1 MSDSEIFEQN
11 IPTEEVPEVKE
22 VPEPVDLNKTIKP
35 KKKKRVLT
43 PEQKEKLLDNLRRGR
58 EKSLETRR
66 KNRLLKK
73 AQKKDEEEAKD
84 ALLAKSFIKNDD
96 SETSRLKKEMQ
107 ELREQLKKQSIKEM
121 PEPVVMEV
129 KELKKRPP
137 TPTPT
142 PKVIHTTE
150 DPFKKDSYVP
160 KPKPKPKPAFRHG
173 VTSFWD
179 QFK

>member
-11 IPTEEVPEVKE
+11 IPTEEVKE
-22 VPEPVDLNKTIKP
+22 VAEPVDLNKTIKP

-96 SETSRLKKEMQ
+96 LETSRLKKEMQ

-137 TPTPT
+137 TPTLLAKPMVVT
-142 PKVIHTTE
+142 HTKE
-150 DPFKKDSYVP
+150 DPFLTKIIP
-160 KPKPKPKPAFRHG
+160 KPKPKPVFKHG
-173 VTSFWD
+173 VNSFWD

>member
-11 IPTEEVPEVKE
+11 EPISNEEVPEVPAVHAVE
-22 VPEPVDLNKTIKP
+22 EPVTEKP

-58 EKSLETRR
+58 EKSLATRR
-66 KNRLLKK
+66 KNKLLKK
-73 AQKKDEEEAKD
+73 AQRKEKEEEND
-84 ALLAKSFIKNDD
+84 ALLAKTYLNKDQEED
-96 SETSRLKKEMQ
+96 KQVLKLKAEMD
-107 ELREQLKKQSIKEM
+107 ELRKKLKKQSIQEM

-129 KELKKRPP
+129 KEVKRPP
-137 TPTPT
+137 TPK
-142 PKVIHTTE
+142 PKVTHTDE
-150 DPFKKDSYVP
+150 NPFKKESYVP
-160 KPKPKPKPAFRHG
+160 KPKPVFSHG

>member
-11 IPTEEVPEVKE
+11 IPTEEESKVA
-22 VPEPVDLNKTIKP
+22 EPVDLNKTIKP

-107 ELREQLKKQSIKEM
+107 ELREQLKKQSIKEI

-137 TPTPT
+137 TPKPTPTPT
-142 PKVIHTTE
+142 PKVTHTTE

-160 KPKPKPKPAFRHG
+160 KPKPKPVFRHG